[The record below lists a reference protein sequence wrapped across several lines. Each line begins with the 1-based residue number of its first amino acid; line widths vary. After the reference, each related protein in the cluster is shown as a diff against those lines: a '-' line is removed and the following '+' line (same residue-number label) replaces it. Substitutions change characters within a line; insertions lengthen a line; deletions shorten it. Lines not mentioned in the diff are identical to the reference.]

1 MFIPK
6 GDDILTLKIS
16 IYTPYVFYISFP
28 KMSFPRNQ
36 DFVNKIHNKIK
47 FLLCKEECKKK
58 KKIHNKNII
67 SLCILVT

>member
-58 KKIHNKNII
+58 KKYTTKTLFH
-67 SLCILVT
+67 CVFW